1 MFLDD
6 TSQRF
11 NSFSDFLKGCDIVKE
26 TPGEDN
32 EHYIISDAEGLINF
46 ITENPDIVFSYKNTE
61 VFLTYGGY
69 RISYMSEDC
78 LTTMSEGCL
87 KADPQI
93 EKYIEP
99 IDESYY
105 SSEKG

>member
-1 MFLDD
+1 M
-6 TSQRF
+6 
-11 NSFSDFLKGCDIVKE
+11 KE

-46 ITENPDIVFSYKNTE
+46 ITENPDIVISYKNTE

-69 RISYMSEDC
+69 RISWIPEV
-78 LTTMSEGCL
+78 CL